1 MAGKLPRSL
10 WFFGLTDF
18 GREIRI
24 YINQES
30 PHYNRGQFR
39 TCCLVALSELGKPM
53 TSVLEKGNISIHTE
67 NIFPI
72 IKKWLYSDHEI
83 FLREL
88 VSNGVDAMQKLKM
101 VSNSGELSGEMG
113 ELEIVITI
121 DKSAG
126 TLSVSDTGIGMTQDE
141 VKRYINQVAFSS
153 AEEFVQKYKASTD
166 QQIIGHFGLGF
177 YSSFMVAKRVDIDT
191 LSYRADAQAVHW
203 SCDGSTEFELSES
216 NRTQRGTT
224 VTLTLQD
231 EEKEY
236 LEPYRIRQLIKKYC
250 DFLPFPIKLD
260 VKEAPTEGEE
270 APPEAT
276 AVEQVNRQKAPW
288 KETPNSLTKEDYL
301 EFYRYLYPFQE
312 EPLLWVHLNTDYPF
326 VVNGILYFPKLKPDV
341 DTTKGQ
347 IKLFCNQVFVSDNCE
362 EVIPRFLL
370 PLRGVIDSVD
380 IPLNVS
386 RSFLQ
391 NDRTVRRIA
400 DYIAKKVGD
409 RLKEL
414 YRDNREEYIRCWQ
427 DLGTFVKFGSLNDD
441 KFKKQVE
448 DILIFRTTAA
458 LATKSDTPKV
468 EVQTAEGDVWQD
480 ATKEGQSNVLDGKSY
495 TTLKEY
501 LERNQERH
509 ENRVFYCTEE
519 ASQATYV
526 ELHKSQGLEV
536 LFMDSFIDTHFI
548 SFLEREYPN
557 VKFSRVDA
565 DLDETLIDKDKATD
579 IVDPKTNK
587 TRSEQIKEFF
597 QQALNKPKLTI
608 RTEAIKSTDPAGTPP
623 AIVLLPE
630 HLRRLQ
636 EMNALLQ
643 QQAMEFPEE
652 HTLLVNTAHPLIQN
666 LESLNQGAIVQEGG
680 QSPSAELATLIC
692 QHVYDLALMAQ
703 KGFDAD
709 GMKAFVERS
718 NQVLTRLTSSKI

>member
-1 MAGKLPRSL
+1 
-10 WFFGLTDF
+10 
-18 GREIRI
+18 
-24 YINQES
+24 
-30 PHYNRGQFR
+30 
-39 TCCLVALSELGKPM
+39 M
-53 TSVLEKGNISIHTE
+53 TTILEQGNISIHTE

-88 VSNGVDAMQKLKM
+88 ISNAVDAISKLNM
-101 VSNSGELSGEMG
+101 VARTGNYAGDLGEP
-113 ELEIVITI
+113 EIQIAI
-121 DKSAG
+121 DKDNKQ
-126 TLSVSDTGIGMTQDE
+126 LSISDNGIGMTADE
-141 VKRYINQVAFSS
+141 VKKYINQVAFSS
-153 AEEFVQKYKASTD
+153 AEEFVEKYKNSTD

-177 YSSFMVAKRVDIDT
+177 YSSFMVAKQVEIDT
-191 LSYRADAQAVHW
+191 LSYQEGAQAAHW
-203 SCDGSTEFELSES
+203 SCDGSTQFQLSES
-216 NRTQRGTT
+216 DRTTRGTT

-231 EEKEY
+231 EELEY
-236 LEPYRIRQLIKKYC
+236 LEAYRIKQLVKTYC
-250 DFLPFPIKLD
+250 DFMPVPIKLD
-260 VKEAPTEGEE
+260 GE
-270 APPEAT
+270 
-276 AVEQVNRQKAPW
+276 QINRQKAPW
-288 KETPNSLTKEDYL
+288 KESPNNLTKEDYL

-341 DTTKGQ
+341 DVTKGQ

-414 YRDNREEYIRCWQ
+414 YRDDREAYVKGWQ
-427 DLGTFVKFGSLNDD
+427 DLGTFVKFGSMNDD

-448 DILIFRTTAA
+448 DILIYRTTAKLDA
-458 LATKSDTPKV
+458 EKPDSPAI
-468 EVQTAEGDVWQD
+468 EVQSAEGDMWQEVSG
-480 ATKEGQSNVLDGKSY
+480 ASKESISSIDGQSYS
-495 TTLKEY
+495 TLKEY
-501 LERNQERH
+501 LERNKDRH
-509 ENRVFYCTEE
+509 ENRVFYCTDA

-536 LFMDSFIDTHFI
+536 LYMDSFIDSHFI
-548 SFLEREYPN
+548 SFLEREHSE

-565 DLDETLIDKDKATD
+565 EIDDTLLDKSSD
-579 IVDPKTNK
+579 IVDPTTNK
-587 TRSEQIKEFF
+587 TRGELVKELFE
-597 QQALNKPKLTI
+597 QALNKPKLTI
-608 RTEAIKSTDPAGTPP
+608 RTEALKADSESAPP

-630 HLRRLQ
+630 AMRRLQ
-636 EMNALLQ
+636 EMTALMQ
-643 QQAMEFPEE
+643 QQVAQFPEE
-652 HTLLVNTAHPLIQN
+652 HILLVNTAHPLIQN
-666 LESLNQGAIVQEGG
+666 LVSLSQGSIIQPGG
-680 QSPSAELATLIC
+680 SPSGDLATLIC

-703 KGFDAD
+703 KGFDAE

-718 NQVLTRLTSSKI
+718 NQVLTRLTHS